1 MGTENMQRLTLQ
13 RSVTIL
19 WYKKRDIADLLIRQY
34 KKEHVA
40 FMAADASWE
49 GRGCPV
55 APYFFKAEDAAW
67 GGQYGGGCA
76 PGGRVGSGGGWVFGL
91 LLVGVSGSI

>member
-1 MGTENMQRLTLQ
+1 MGPVDMQRLTLQ

-34 KKEHVA
+34 KKEYVA

-49 GRGCPV
+49 GRGSLV
-55 APYFFKAEDAAW
+55 APHFSEVEKM
-67 GGQYGGGCA
+67 
-76 PGGRVGSGGGWVFGL
+76 VGDG
-91 LLVGVSGSI
+91 